1 MKTTCVLTGAASRV
15 ECRSYS
21 GTPQNAEGTSMVF
34 HTYGDG
40 GIAGYAEKMTRRP
53 KNTYVLVLP
62 TFAQT
67 ADVPSLQKLRFV
79 TTGNGSSELGSD
91 LVKVMEEEAQ
101 LSCDGALHLPAQ
113 SYCGVLW
120 VEEQETGYDGT
131 NLLNT
136 ALNQSRSQGKD
147 EDPTEIIRLDYD
159 E

>member
-1 MKTTCVLTGAASRV
+1 
-15 ECRSYS
+15 
-21 GTPQNAEGTSMVF
+21 MVF

-67 ADVPSLQKLRFV
+67 ADVASLQKRLGWV
-79 TTGNGSSELGSD
+79 TTGSTSSELGND

-101 LSCDGALHLPAQ
+101 LSCDGALQFPAQ
-113 SYCGVLW
+113 SCCGVLW
-120 VEEQETGYDGT
+120 AEEQETGYDGA

-136 ALNQSRSQGKD
+136 ALNQSRSQGMD
-147 EDPTEIIRLDYD
+147 GDPTEIIRLEYD
-159 E
+159 ERDESRSVHPATSS